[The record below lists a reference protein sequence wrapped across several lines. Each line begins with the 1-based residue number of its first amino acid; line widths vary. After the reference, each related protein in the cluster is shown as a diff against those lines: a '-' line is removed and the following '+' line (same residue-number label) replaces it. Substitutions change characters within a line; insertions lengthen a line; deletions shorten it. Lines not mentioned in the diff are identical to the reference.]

1 MSCANSGDR
10 SVEGERPGVSNS
22 AAMTSHIQMNRQ
34 FLAALFAGSFPGHGL
49 VMDPVWP
56 ERPWVDDCAISRLPV
71 ADWVPW
77 ALARYEAVLAYHEAL
92 EDDSVPCV
100 GLPTGTEV
108 FAAAFGCDCHLFE
121 GSNPAAKPL
130 VSTAAEAD
138 ALEVPGLT
146 VRPLE
151 RLFEW
156 GQLLR
161 ERLGPEVPITVP
173 DIQSPFDIAALI
185 WKKEAFYLAMYEAP
199 DSVHRLVEKCTSLLK
214 GFLQEFMRQFPECNL
229 IHCPNC
235 WAPPALGCSLS
246 EDEAGCLSPEMFEE
260 FCLPSLLD
268 LSETFGGMFMHCC
281 ATADYQYDNF
291 RKIPRLRGLNRV
303 FQAPGPGPAI
313 EAFEGQTVLVQAWMD
328 EAAITAMVKQ
338 ARPESRFLFNVPGQ
352 PLEKAKGTLERLRR
366 ALNR

>member
-1 MSCANSGDR
+1 
-10 SVEGERPGVSNS
+10 
-22 AAMTSHIQMNRQ
+22 MTSRIEANRR
-34 FLAALFAGSFPGHGL
+34 FLTDLFSGPFPGHGL
-49 VMDPVWP
+49 IMDPVWP
-56 ERPWVDDCAISRLPV
+56 ARPWLEDCAISPLPV

-77 ALARYEAVLAYHEAL
+77 ALQRYEAMLAYHEAL
-92 EDDSVPCV
+92 EDDSVPYA
-100 GLPTGTEV
+100 GLTTGTEV
-108 FAAAFGCDCHLFE
+108 FAAAFGCDWHLFE
-121 GSNPAAKPL
+121 GSNPAAMPL
-130 VSTAAEAD
+130 VTTPAEAD
-138 ALEVPGLT
+138 ALEVPALT

-161 ERLGPEVPITVP
+161 ERLGPEVPIGIP

-185 WKKEAFYLAMYEAP
+185 WKKDAFYLAMYEAP
-199 DSVHRLVEKCTSLLK
+199 ESVMRLVEKCTSLLK
-214 GFLQEFMRQFPECNL
+214 SFLQEFVRQFPECNL

-246 EDEAGCLSPEMFEE
+246 EDEAGCLSPGMFED

-268 LSETFGGMFMHCC
+268 LSETFGGLFMHCC
-281 ATADYQYDNF
+281 ATADYQYENF
-291 RKIPRLRGLNRV
+291 KKIPRLRGLNRV

-328 EAAITAMVKQ
+328 EATIKAMVKQ

-352 PLEKAKGTLERLRR
+352 PLEEAKGTLERLRR
-366 ALNR
+366 VVGR